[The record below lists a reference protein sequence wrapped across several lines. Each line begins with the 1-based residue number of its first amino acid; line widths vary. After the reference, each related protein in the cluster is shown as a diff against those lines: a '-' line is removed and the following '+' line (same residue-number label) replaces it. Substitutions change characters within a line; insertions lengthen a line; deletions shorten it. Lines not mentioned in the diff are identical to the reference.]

1 MNLFLPRLIAVLML
15 INEVSAWALDSC
27 PVCGGKVTTVE
38 KLKDDLGKPSRNIEI
53 WNRSMCA
60 NLLLG
65 GALVCTKCWLCSYF
79 YEEDWKRMSELRDSF
94 IPPVDKAIHDF
105 PLGTVNATY
114 ERRFAGADLTDSMEF
129 SWDGS
134 EDHLSAYKDYC
145 KAHGLLIQLHRRSGF
160 SGEVFDVTDDISL
173 RHYAPQLE
181 DDIPVTVKTKPT
193 ALYEK
198 PLPPKRPTE
207 LRTAKA
213 EYLHSAETL
222 RIRYIDELLEML
234 KIAETKSDDLAANNV
249 KRELKSLMLPKES
262 DAKELTKLLIGKWKP
277 LRDRSAPFYRD
288 NGTKSYRLNVDDDV
302 VVQWHVEGNEVVEA
316 WRHNDEIVTRRSL
329 IILLNATRF
338 VYVVENELLGGD
350 VSSEERIVEKK
361 RR

>member
-1 MNLFLPRLIAVLML
+1 MNSLLQRLLAILLLTIGAP
-15 INEVSAWALDSC
+15 AWSFDPC
-27 PVCGGKVTTVE
+27 PVCGGKVTNVE
-38 KLKDDLGKPSRNIEI
+38 RLKDDLGKPSRNIEI

-94 IPPVDKAIHDF
+94 IPPIDKAIHDF
-105 PLGTVNATY
+105 PLGTVEATY
-114 ERRFAGADLTDSMEF
+114 DRRFAVTDLTDSMEF
-129 SWDGS
+129 GWDGS

-145 KAHGLLIQLHRRSGF
+145 KQHGLFIQLQRS
-160 SGEVFDVTDDISL
+160 SGYSDKVFDVTDDISL
-173 RHYAPQLE
+173 RHHAPRLADE
-181 DDIPVTVKTKPT
+181 IDVTVRAKPK

-198 PLPPKRPTE
+198 ALPPKRPLE

-213 EYLHSAETL
+213 EYLRSAETL
-222 RIRYIDELLEML
+222 RIRYVDELLGML
-234 KIAETKSDDLAANNV
+234 KKAETKSDDLAANNV

-277 LRDRSAPFYRD
+277 LSDRSAPFYRD
-288 NGTKSYRLNVDDDV
+288 NGTKSYRLNVDDEV
-302 VVQWHVEGNEVVEA
+302 AVQWHIEGNELVEA
-316 WRHNDEIVTRRSL
+316 LRYNDEIVTRRSL
-329 IILLNATRF
+329 IILLTTTRF
-338 VYVVENELLGGD
+338 VYVTENESIGD
-350 VSSEERIVEKK
+350 DVCFEERIVEKK